1 MSTAQQGVPR
11 DAGKGPPLIELR
23 GVSRR
28 YVMGRED
35 DPAAVIVPA
44 LQGVSLQIE
53 AGEYVAI
60 IGQSGS
66 GKSTLMNILGCLDNP
81 SEGLFLIDGQDASEL
96 DADELAALRR
106 ERFGF
111 IFQRYHL
118 LPGMD
123 AQANASLPAVYAGV
137 STGKRMGRAATLL
150 AELGLAERMHH
161 KPNELSGGQQQRVSI
176 ARALMNGGQII
187 LADEPTG
194 ALDSASGQEMLRQ
207 LDALHA
213 AGHTIILVTH
223 DAKVAA
229 HARRVIE
236 LSDGRVLRDS
246 GTPAGHA
253 VPQAAL
259 AMASG
264 PGSFWAHWR
273 GQLREALGSALGAL
287 YANRL
292 RSSLSMLGIC
302 IGITAVVCTAA
313 LGDAA
318 RQGIEG
324 NLGAAVASKLWI
336 WSDASKLPPG
346 ALPRDFRPYEL
357 EAIRAIDGVQDVQS
371 DRRMM
376 GGLRQGTQQV
386 NGQTIAATL
395 DTIKSNQ
402 MTLALGRDFTS
413 ADLQARAQVVV
424 LSHRLWQDLFKGR
437 ASALGSTMLIDT
449 APGAAEGGLSVVPG
463 AAAPIG
469 AALPVQVVG
478 ILKEKRDGDGD
489 DGRSASLYLPASTY
503 LSKIDARPTVSSFRV
518 MVGKGQDPSSIEAQV
533 RHRLKALHGQQDFN
547 LWNGD
552 AMFRQVQQVMGIIAA
567 IFTGVGAIAL
577 LVGGV
582 GVMNIML
589 VSVSERTREIGIRM
603 AVGARQSDVRMQF
616 LIEAVMLCCLGGLAG
631 LALSWLAAQGAN
643 ALQDK
648 VTLDVSG
655 KAVALAFAVSG
666 GIGLLFGTLPARRA
680 AALSPVDALAR
691 E

>member
-1 MSTAQQGVPR
+1 MSTPHQGASPPTG
-11 DAGKGPPLIELR
+11 AGPALIELR
-23 GVSRR
+23 GVARR
-28 YVMGRED
+28 YVMGKAD
-35 DPAAVIVPA
+35 DPQAVIVPA
-44 LQGVSLQIE
+44 LQGVSLRIE

-81 SEGLFLIDGQDASEL
+81 SEGQFLIDGQDASEL

-123 AQANASLPAVYAGV
+123 AQANASLPAVYAGIA
-137 STGKRMGRAATLL
+137 TGKRMGRAARLL
-150 AELGLAERMHH
+150 ADLGLGERMHH

-194 ALDSASGQEMLRQ
+194 ALNSASGQEMLRQ

-253 VPQAAL
+253 VPAAAL
-259 AMASG
+259 SMAAG

-273 GQLREALGSALGAL
+273 GQLREAVSSALGAL

-324 NLGAAVASKLWI
+324 NLGAAVASKLWV
-336 WSDASKLPPG
+336 WSDPSKLPPG

-357 EAIRAIDGVQDVQS
+357 DAIRAIEGVQDVQGE
-371 DRRMM
+371 RRMM

-386 NGQTIAATL
+386 NGQTVAATT
-395 DTIKSNQ
+395 DTLKSNQ
-402 MTLALGRDFTS
+402 LTLALGRDFTS

-424 LSHRLWQDLFKGR
+424 ISHRLWQDLFKGR
-437 ASALGSTMLIDT
+437 ASAMGATMLIDT
-449 APGAAEGGLSVVPG
+449 LPAPLEGALPG
-463 AAAPIG
+463 AAAQPQVG
-469 AALPVQVVG
+469 AALPVQVIG

-489 DGRSASLYLPASTY
+489 DGRSATLYLPVSTY
-503 LSKIDARPTVSSFRV
+503 LSKIDAKPAVSSFRV
-518 MVGKGQDPSSIEAQV
+518 LVAKGFDPSSIEAQV
-533 RHRLKALHGQQDFN
+533 RHRLKALHGQQDFG

-552 AMFRQVQQVMGIIAA
+552 AMFRQVQQVMGIIAG

-631 LALSWLAAQGAN
+631 LGLSWLAAQGAN
-643 ALQDK
+643 AVQDK

>member
-1 MSTAQQGVPR
+1 MSTAQPGVPR

-44 LQGVSLQIE
+44 LQGVSLRIE

-123 AQANASLPAVYAGV
+123 AQANASLPAVYAGIG
-137 STGKRMGRAATLL
+137 TGKRMGRAAQLL
-150 AELGLAERMHH
+150 ADLGLGERMHH

-259 AMASG
+259 AMAAG

-324 NLGAAVASKLWI
+324 NLGAAVASKLWV

-371 DRRMM
+371 ERRMM

-386 NGQTIAATL
+386 NGQTIAATP

-402 MTLALGRDFTS
+402 MTLVLGRDFTS
-413 ADLQARAQVVV
+413 ADLQARAQVVII
-424 LSHRLWQDLFKGR
+424 SHRLWQDLFKGR

-449 APGAAEGGLSVVPG
+449 VAGALDGGQQQALAG
-463 AAAPIG
+463 AVPIG
-469 AALPVQVVG
+469 AALPVQVIG
-478 ILKEKRDGDGD
+478 ILKATGTT
-489 DGRSASLYLPASTY
+489 A
-503 LSKIDARPTVSSFRV
+503 ARPRCTCR
-518 MVGKGQDPSSIEAQV
+518 
-533 RHRLKALHGQQDFN
+533 
-547 LWNGD
+547 
-552 AMFRQVQQVMGIIAA
+552 
-567 IFTGVGAIAL
+567 
-577 LVGGV
+577 
-582 GVMNIML
+582 
-589 VSVSERTREIGIRM
+589 
-603 AVGARQSDVRMQF
+603 
-616 LIEAVMLCCLGGLAG
+616 
-631 LALSWLAAQGAN
+631 
-643 ALQDK
+643 
-648 VTLDVSG
+648 
-655 KAVALAFAVSG
+655 
-666 GIGLLFGTLPARRA
+666 PA
-680 AALSPVDALAR
+680 PT
-691 E
+691 